1 LTTWSAGN
9 CCTRSRQHLK
19 LSVGGCQVSLIGT
32 RVFIVEDEALV
43 LMTLEDSLA
52 ALGCEIVASASH
64 VDDALAKAG
73 ALAFD
78 VAILDLNLAGRS
90 VEPVADL
97 LARRGIPFVFASG
110 YGRSGLPA
118 QHRDRPLLA
127 KPYVVSELRTALL
140 EALAQQAGAVD
151 P

>member
-1 LTTWSAGN
+1 
-9 CCTRSRQHLK
+9 
-19 LSVGGCQVSLIGT
+19 VLIGT

-52 ALGCEIVASASH
+52 ALGCEVVAS
-64 VDDALAKAG
+64 VLDIDEALAKGG

-78 VAILDLNLAGRS
+78 VAILDVNLAGQS

-97 LARRGIPFVFASG
+97 LARRGIPFVFSSG
-110 YGRSGLPA
+110 YGPSALPA
-118 QHRDRPLLA
+118 DYRDRPLLA

-140 EALAQQAGAVD
+140 TVLAQQAGAAD